1 MSSPTPNSLFVS
13 NSIQIPLA
21 EFDFVYAR
29 SSGPGGQN
37 VNKVNSKVQLRWD
50 VAASS
55 ALPPEVALRFKTL
68 HRRRI
73 TNDGIFTLV
82 SQRYRDQPRNR
93 EDCLERLSELVLEAT
108 KVPKTRRPTKATR
121 SSHRRRLADKKQRS
135 ERKQSRRKPGAD
147 E

>member
-13 NSIQIPLA
+13 NAIQIPLS
-21 EFDFVYAR
+21 EFDFIYAR

-50 VAASS
+50 VSASS
-55 ALPPEVALRFKTL
+55 ALPPEVALRFKAL

-73 TNDGIFTLV
+73 TNDGVFTLV

-93 EDCLERLSELVLEAT
+93 DDCLERLTELVLEAT
-108 KVPKTRRPTKATR
+108 KAPKIRRPTKATR
-121 SSHRRRLADKKQRS
+121 SSHRRRLKEKKQRS
-135 ERKQSRRKPGAD
+135 ERKQGRRKPGVD
-147 E
+147 D